1 LWKHRKLVSQ
11 LSQKEQAMSPVD
23 ISTLR
28 ARRDEVVQAH
38 LEAETLQ
45 HDPAAVLATF
55 KRPRYDVPALGGVMD
70 GAAGV
75 MGFLSNLLGALP
87 DFWLKESKRH
97 HADDAVIVEC
107 TFGGTHK
114 GIFAGIAPTQRQME
128 VPAVLVFEFEDD
140 GLVCERVYFDM
151 AAVLR
156 QLGVIV

>member
-1 LWKHRKLVSQ
+1 
-11 LSQKEQAMSPVD
+11 MSPVET
-23 ISTLR
+23 SSLR
-28 ARRDEVVQAH
+28 AQREAVVNEH
-38 LEAETLQ
+38 LEAETVRR
-45 HDPAAVLATF
+45 DAAAVLATF

-75 MGFLSNLLGALP
+75 TGFLSALLEGLP
-87 DFWLKESKRH
+87 DFWLRESKRH
-97 HADDAVIVEC
+97 HAEDAVIVEC

-114 GIFAGIAPTQRQME
+114 GVFAGIAPTQRQME